1 MVDNLKE
8 KSETLKRAVGAR
20 IRMLR
25 VRAGFSSIEAAA
37 EAMGVH
43 PNSVGDVERGA
54 NFISPE
60 MTVRMIET
68 YRLGDGAPLLGGST
82 ALTPTWR
89 EALDV
94 IARELD
100 QRPARDP
107 LAERIAKLAPSRRA
121 QLEAALGA
129 IEESSTTAD
138 DELRKKDEKL
148 LDK

>member
-8 KSETLKRAVGAR
+8 KAEALKRAVGVRA
-20 IRMLR
+20 RMLR
-25 VRAGFSSIEAAA
+25 VRAGFSSIESAA

-60 MTVRMIET
+60 MAVRMIET
-68 YRLGDGAPLLGGST
+68 YRLGGGAPLFGDATVL
-82 ALTPTWR
+82 APTPH
-89 EALDV
+89 EALEV
-94 IARELD
+94 IARELGR
-100 QRPARDP
+100 QPARDP
-107 LAERIAKLAPSRRA
+107 IAERIANLGPGKRA

-129 IEESSTTAD
+129 IEESVTAAD
-138 DELRKKDEKL
+138 DKLRKKDEKS